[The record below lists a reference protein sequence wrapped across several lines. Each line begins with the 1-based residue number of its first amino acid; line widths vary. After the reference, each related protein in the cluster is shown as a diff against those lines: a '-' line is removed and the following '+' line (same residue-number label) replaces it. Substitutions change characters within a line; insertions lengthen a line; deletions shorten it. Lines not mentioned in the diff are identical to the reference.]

1 MNLKSIQKVQRMQL
15 MMLQKRCPVCETKGV
30 QFKIGVDIRRSFVA
44 LKPTYYKRKY
54 TLVRCKSRK
63 CRKYGQASIIK
74 YPFLPKGEILSQA
87 EVFDAYI
94 RDQIKG
100 NKEKDFE
107 ESIRSGQLG
116 RPATFAVLDDLP
128 DGASPSPSSDEEDSH
143 SSSSA
148 DPK

>member
-1 MNLKSIQKVQRMQL
+1 

-30 QFKIGVDIRRSFVA
+30 KFKIGVEVRRSFVA

-54 TLVRCKSRK
+54 TLVKCNSRK
-63 CRKYGQASIIK
+63 CKKYGQPSIIK

-94 RDQIKG
+94 RDQIKN

-116 RPATFAVLDDLP
+116 RPATFAVLDDVP
-128 DGASPSPSSDEEDSH
+128 GAETPSPSIDAED
-143 SSSSA
+143 
-148 DPK
+148 